1 MMMQTKQGSGKPLSA
16 LVELAEREKSARGL
30 VYTPTEIAQQPA
42 TWENTFARMTAQQ
55 EELRRFLGASLKPS
69 TTVYL
74 VGAGTSDYIGR
85 SLTSILRQRWQCDVI
100 AVPSTELVTNMEN
113 YVLPRREYLWI
124 SFSRS
129 GDSSE
134 GVGALEMA
142 LRDYPHV
149 RHLVIGCNKDGKMA
163 ELCAGR
169 ENACVV
175 LLDDAVNDR
184 SLAMTSSFTNMV
196 IAGHCLA
203 NIEAVAAY
211 RPVLDSLIDMGREML
226 RVAPSIAEDVS
237 RLHCRKACYVGSGAL
252 AAAATECALKT
263 LELTAGSIYTMAE
276 STMGL
281 RHGPMS
287 VLDDDSLFVSF
298 LSSDQ
303 RRRRYEMDL
312 VSEVHSKKL
321 GRVRVCIA
329 PSENDE
335 LRSLCDY
342 LIILNAPDGFS
353 DDYRVPVDVIFGQ
366 LVGLFSSLEAGL
378 QPDHPSPNGAINRVV
393 SHVNIYL

>member
-1 MMMQTKQGSGKPLSA
+1 MTMQTKQSSGNPLSA
-16 LVELAEREKSARGL
+16 LVELAEQEKSARGL
-30 VYTPTEIAQQPA
+30 LYTPLEIAQQPVS
-42 TWENTFARMTAQQ
+42 WENTFARLTAQ
-55 EELRRFLGASLKPS
+55 EEEIRRFLGESLKPS

-74 VGAGTSDYIGR
+74 IGAGTSDYIGR
-85 SLTSILRQRWQCDVI
+85 SLCSILRQQWQCDVI
-100 AVPSTELVTNMEN
+100 ALPSTELITNMET
-113 YVLPRREYLWI
+113 YVLPRRDYLWI

-142 LRDYPHV
+142 LRSYPQV
-149 RHLVIGCNKDGKMA
+149 RHLVVGCNKDGKMA

-184 SLAMTSSFTNMV
+184 GLAMTSSFTNMV
-196 IAGHCLA
+196 IAGQCLA
-203 NIEAVAAY
+203 NIDSLGTY
-211 RPVLDSLIDMGREML
+211 RPVLGSLMEMAREML
-226 RVAPSIAEDVS
+226 RVAPPIAEAVT
-237 RLHCRKACYVGSGAL
+237 RLRCRKACYVGSGAL

-287 VLDDDSLFVSF
+287 ALDDDSLFVSF
-298 LSSDQ
+298 ISSDE
-303 RRRRYEMDL
+303 RRRLYEMDL
-312 VSEVHSKKL
+312 LSEIHSKNL
-321 GRVRVCIA
+321 GRVRVCVA
-329 PSENDE
+329 PAESSA
-335 LRSLCDY
+335 LRSMCDH
-342 LIILNAPDGFS
+342 LIAVGAPKDFP

-378 QPDHPSPNGAINRVV
+378 QPDHPSPNGTINRVV